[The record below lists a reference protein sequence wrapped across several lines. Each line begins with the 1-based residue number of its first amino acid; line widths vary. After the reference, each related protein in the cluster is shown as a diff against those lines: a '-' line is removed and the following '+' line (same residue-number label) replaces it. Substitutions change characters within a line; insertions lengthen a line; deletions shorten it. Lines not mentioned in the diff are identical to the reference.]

1 VGLIGN
7 RSRLTFGCN
16 KPMCAAPALTE
27 GARRRSERFNWV
39 RQDRTD
45 ELLWLSGKPDGYYAP
60 AVYQQPL
67 QAGRMHARL
76 SGSGTMAGVNLVIG
90 AMTADLSG
98 SGDVSAAALTGIG
111 NMTAAIN
118 VTGDTLTTANV
129 GAALL
134 AALIEGTL
142 TFQDVQRI
150 LLSVA
155 AGQTVITDLGGGNA
169 EVQFRDQA
177 DALDRVFA
185 EMTGS
190 ERTTVTLDPS

>member
-1 VGLIGN
+1 LDQAEPRHTVL
-7 RSRLTFGCN
+7 
-16 KPMCAAPALTE
+16 A
-27 GARRRSERFNWV
+27 
-39 RQDRTD
+39 
-45 ELLWLSGKPDGYYAP
+45 LSGKPDGYYAP

-67 QAGRMHARL
+67 TAGRMHARL
-76 SGSGTMAGVNLVIG
+76 SGSGSMAGVNLVIG

-98 SGDVSAAALTGIG
+98 SGTITAAALTGIG

-150 LLSVA
+150 LLSVS
-155 AGQTVITDLGGGNA
+155 AGKTTIVAGPPVHA
-169 EVQFRDQA
+169 KFRDQA
-177 DALDRVFA
+177 DTKDRVDA
-185 EMTGS
+185 TMTGS
-190 ERTTVTLDPS
+190 ERTAVTLDPS